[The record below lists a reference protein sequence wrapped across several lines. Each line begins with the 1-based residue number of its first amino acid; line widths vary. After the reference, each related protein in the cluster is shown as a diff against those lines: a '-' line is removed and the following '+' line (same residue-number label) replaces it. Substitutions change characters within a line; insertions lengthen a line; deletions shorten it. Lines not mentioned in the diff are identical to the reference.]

1 MESKMT
7 YPTNWGHVAE
17 RAQRLMQQLHV
28 LLSAETLHF
37 TLMPSHETNAL
48 EYFSPG
54 RDDELQRCF
63 AEGPVRHVPPARVD
77 AADVVILT
85 AHGSDLSV
93 PIWNLRRKLPRE
105 VIIAVWF
112 WDNHLAQLAN
122 LKTALAADFV
132 FPSHAYVAHYL
143 FNPMSVVAG
152 SSAACCAQWTAD
164 EAREIHA
171 SCAGAPR
178 MHKALVNYVDY
189 EFSWRSPLLRE
200 LAASCGNAHVLLM
213 PAGDRSR
220 YFRKTRRERL
230 LEWLRYKATV
240 ILPVEKDLSTRVFD
254 ALLAGQVPVVP
265 SMIRDFD
272 RVIPS
277 QVQQELGIVRID
289 ELSLPAIRGAI
300 DEALRRFE
308 QMGPEG
314 VERRQQFV
322 LGKHM
327 LSNRMAEMMQTLAL
341 IARQEMIVPD
351 VRNPGFGLY
360 LAEKSRIPTS

>member
-1 MESKMT
+1 MT
-7 YPTNWGHVAE
+7 HVTNWEHVTRRGE
-17 RAQRLMQQLHV
+17 QLMQRLQVFLAAQPV
-28 LLSAETLHF
+28 RF
-37 TLMPSHETNAL
+37 TLVPSRETDFL
-48 EYFSPG
+48 DYFSPG
-54 RDDELQRCF
+54 RDAELQRFF
-63 AEGPVRHVPPARVD
+63 ADGPLRYVPPARMD
-77 AADVVILT
+77 SADVVILT

-105 VIIAVWF
+105 SIIAVWF
-112 WDNHLAQLAN
+112 WDNHLAQLDN

-143 FNPMSVVAG
+143 FNPVSVVAG

-164 EAREIHA
+164 EAREILA

-178 MHKALVNYVDY
+178 VHKALVNYVDY
-189 EFSWRSPLLRE
+189 EFSWRSALLHE
-200 LAASCGNAHVLLM
+200 LAARCGNAHVLLM

-240 ILPVEKDLSTRVFD
+240 ILPVDKDLSTRVFD

-265 SMIRDFD
+265 SIIRDFD
-272 RVIPS
+272 RVIAPP
-277 QVQQELGIVRID
+277 VQRELGIVRVD
-289 ELSLPAIRGAI
+289 ELSLSALRPAI
-300 DEALRRFE
+300 DEALRRFD
-308 QMGPEG
+308 QSGSEG
-314 VERRQQFV
+314 VARRQQFA

-327 LSNRMAEMMQTLAL
+327 LPNRVAEMMETLAL
-341 IARQEMIVPD
+341 VARREVIVPD

-360 LAEKSRIPTS
+360 LAEKSAGSGA